1 MNSPHNKMAKNK
13 HQSYYDQQKAEIL
26 AFLSVNTT
34 QPYTLQ
40 DLFQH
45 YDVRNKQEKMLFGM
59 VIDDL
64 QQEGKIYEVEKGKYT
79 VDAEAN
85 AVVGRLDHVNQRFG
99 FIRHEE
105 GKPDI
110 WVSADDLNGAIDGD
124 LVKVATFGEFYRKG
138 DNPEGKVI
146 EILERGRSE
155 IVGKV
160 QVFGNYA
167 LVKPDHKSLHED
179 IFIPKDKINGA
190 TKNDLVI
197 VKIHTYPTNTQQ
209 AVGEV
214 IEVLGKAGENNAEM
228 HAILA
233 EFGLPIRFP
242 KEIEEEAE
250 GISEAIEE
258 AEIKKR
264 RDFREILTFTID
276 PHDAKDFDDAL
287 SFKELENGNYE
298 IGVHIADVTHYVKP
312 NTRLEEEALNRA
324 TSVYLVDRTIP
335 MLPEKLS
342 NNLCSLR
349 PNEDKLTFSAVFEM
363 AHDGRVVK
371 EWFGRTVIHSDKRF
385 TYEEAQEI
393 LEIEDEQVWTD
404 EITSKYGKPL
414 HTLNHI
420 AKILKKERF
429 KKGAINFETNEVK
442 FRLDDKGKPLG
453 VVLKIRKDSHKL
465 IEEFMLLANKKVAEF
480 VFNLGKKKGKDKEG
494 EEQESGNTMVYRTHE
509 PPNPEKLQNFANFAA
524 RLGFTIKTDSEKGL
538 STTMNKMMEEVEG
551 TGVQNVLE
559 QLAVRTMSKAR
570 YTTEPLGHF
579 GLAFEHY
586 SHFTSPIRRY
596 PDMMAHRLLQNYLDK
611 KKAPSL
617 EEYEKKSKHSSDREK
632 LAAEAERASIK
643 YKQVEYMSMQDH
655 QTIFDGVVTGVTD
668 FGIFVE
674 ITTTSC
680 EGMVRLADLNDDFYE
695 LDKENF
701 RIVGKRTGRIIT
713 FGEAVKVR
721 VKATD
726 LERRS
731 MDLELVGV
739 AGKAF
744 KSSSGMASKSRR
756 GSSNG
761 RGGRG
766 GSSRSDG
773 GRGGA
778 SRSDGGRGG
787 SKRSATSSSDKSS
800 SNKDKGKRRRR

>member
-1 MNSPHNKMAKNK
+1 MAKNR

-26 AFLSVNTT
+26 AFLSVNAT
-34 QPYTLQ
+34 QPFSMQ

-45 YDVRNKQEKMLFGM
+45 YDIHNKQEKRLFGM
-59 VIDDL
+59 VIEDL
-64 QQEGKIYEVEKGKYT
+64 VQEGKVYQVDKGKYT
-79 VDAEAN
+79 VDENAN
-85 AVVGRLDHVNQRFG
+85 AVVGRLDHVNPRFG
-99 FIRHEE
+99 FVRHDEN
-105 GKPDI
+105 KPDI

-124 LVKVATFGEFYRKG
+124 LVKVATFGEFYRRG
-138 DNPEGKVI
+138 ENPEGRVI
-146 EILERGRSE
+146 EVLERGRSE
-155 IVGKV
+155 VVGKI
-160 QVFGNYA
+160 QTFGNYA
-167 LVKPDHKSLHED
+167 LLKPDHKNLHED

-197 VKIHTYPTNTQQ
+197 VKIITYPTNVQQ

-214 IEVLGKAGENNAEM
+214 IEILGKAGENNAEM

-233 EFGLPIRFP
+233 EFGLPIKFP

-250 GISEAIEE
+250 GISEVIEE
-258 AEIKKR
+258 SEIKKR
-264 RDFREILTFTID
+264 RDFRNTLTFTID

-287 SFKELENGNYE
+287 SFRELENGNYE
-298 IGVHIADVTHYVKP
+298 VGVHIADVTHYVRLG
-312 NTRLEEEALNRA
+312 TRLEEEALNRA

-363 AHDGRVVK
+363 THDARIVS
-371 EWFGRTVIHSDKRF
+371 EWFGRTIIHSDKRF
-385 TYEEAQEI
+385 TYEEAQEV
-393 LEIEDEQVWTD
+393 LEKLEEEVWND
-404 EITSKYGKPL
+404 EIGRQYGKPL
-414 HTLNHI
+414 QTLNQL

-442 FRLDDKGKPLG
+442 FRLDADGKPLG

-480 VFNLGKKKGKDKEG
+480 VFNIGKKKGKETD
-494 EEQESGNTMVYRTHE
+494 EQEVGNTMIYRVHE
-509 PPNPEKLQNFANFAA
+509 PPNPEKLANFANFVA
-524 RLGFTIKTDSEKGL
+524 RFGFTIKTDSEKGL
-538 STTMNKMMEEVEG
+538 STTMNNMMEEVEG
-551 TGVQNVLE
+551 TAVQNVLE

-596 PDMMAHRLLQNYLDK
+596 PDMMAHRLLQHYLDK
-611 KKAPSL
+611 KKAPSQ
-617 EEYEKKSKHSSDREK
+617 EEYEKKAKHSSDREK

-643 YKQVEYMSMQDH
+643 YKQVEFMSLQDQ
-655 QTIFDGVVTGVTD
+655 QTVFDGVVTGVTD
-668 FGIFVE
+668 FGVFVE
-674 ITTTSC
+674 ITATNC

-695 LDKENF
+695 LDKENY
-701 RIVGKRTGRIIT
+701 RVVGKRTGRVIN

-731 MDLELVGV
+731 MDLELVNI

-744 KSSSGMASKSRR
+744 KSSSGMAAKRDKNGSRSR
-756 GSSNG
+756 NRSRNSGGRNGSGNG
-761 RGGRG
+761 R
-766 GSSRSDG
+766 
-773 GRGGA
+773 A
-778 SRSDGGRGG
+778 
-787 SKRSATSSSDKSS
+787 DKKPTQNSETKS
-800 SNKDKGKRRRR
+800 KRRRR

>member
-1 MNSPHNKMAKNK
+1 MAKNK

-40 DLFQH
+40 DLYQH
-45 YDVRNKQEKMLFGM
+45 YDVHNKQEKMLFGM
-59 VIDDL
+59 VIEDL
-64 QQEGKIYEVEKGKYT
+64 LQEGKIYQVDKGKYT

-85 AVVGRLDHVNQRFG
+85 AVIGRLDHVNQRFG

-155 IVGKV
+155 VVGKV
-160 QVFGNYA
+160 QTFGNYA

-197 VKIHTYPTNTQQ
+197 VKINAYPTNTQQ
-209 AVGEV
+209 AVGEI
-214 IEVLGKAGENNAEM
+214 IEILGKAGENNAEM

-233 EFGLPIRFP
+233 EYGLPIRFP
-242 KEIEEEAE
+242 KEIEEQAEA
-250 GISEAIEE
+250 ISEKIEE
-258 AEIKKR
+258 SEIKKR
-264 RDFREILTFTID
+264 RDFRDILTCTID

-287 SFKELENGNYE
+287 SFRELEKGNYE
-298 IGVHIADVTHYVKP
+298 IGVHIADVTHYVKEG
-312 NTRLEEEALNRA
+312 TRLEEEALSRA

-363 AHDGRVVK
+363 THDGRIVG
-371 EWFGRTVIHSDKRF
+371 EWFGRTIIHSDKRF
-385 TYEEAQEI
+385 TYEEAQTI
-393 LEIEDEQVWTD
+393 LEIEEGQIVVDEVAL
-404 EITSKYGKPL
+404 KYMKPL
-414 HTLNHI
+414 HTLNHL

-429 KKGAINFETNEVK
+429 QKGAINFETNEVK
-442 FRLDDKGKPLG
+442 FKLDAQGKPLG

-480 VFNLGKKKGKDKEG
+480 VFNLGKKKKAKEG

-509 PPNPEKLQNFANFAA
+509 PPNPEKLLNFANFAA
-524 RLGFTIKTDSEKGL
+524 RLGFKIRTDSEKSL

-617 EEYEKKSKHSSDREK
+617 DEYEKKSKHSSDREK

-643 YKQVEYMSMQDH
+643 YKQVEFMSMQDH
-655 QTIFDGVVTGVTD
+655 NTIFDGVVTGVTD

-674 ITTTSC
+674 ITSTSC

-695 LDKENF
+695 LDKENY

-731 MDLELVGV
+731 MDLELVSVG
-739 AGKAF
+739 GKAY
-744 KSSSGMASKSRR
+744 KSSSGMANKARGRDDRGSRNSSRR
-756 GSSNG
+756 GDS
-761 RGGRG
+761 
-766 GSSRSDG
+766 
-773 GRGGA
+773 
-778 SRSDGGRGG
+778 GRGG
-787 SKRSATSSSDKSS
+787 SKRSSGRSSDQGS
-800 SNKDKGKRRRR
+800 SNKDKGKRRRK

>member
-1 MNSPHNKMAKNK
+1 MAKNK

-40 DLFQH
+40 DLYQH
-45 YDVRNKQEKMLFGM
+45 YDVHNKQEKMLFGM
-59 VIDDL
+59 VIEDL
-64 QQEGKIYEVEKGKYT
+64 LQEGKIYQVEKGKYT

-85 AVVGRLDHVNQRFG
+85 AVIGRLDHVNPRFG
-99 FIRHEE
+99 FIRHDEN
-105 GKPDI
+105 KPDI

-138 DNPEGKVI
+138 DNPEGRVI

-155 IVGKV
+155 VVGKI
-160 QVFGNYA
+160 QTFGNYA

-197 VKIHTYPTNTQQ
+197 VKIHTYPTGTQQ

-214 IEVLGKAGENNAEM
+214 IEILGKAGENNAEM

-250 GISEAIEE
+250 AISEKIEE
-258 AEIKKR
+258 NEIKKR
-264 RDFREILTFTID
+264 RDFRHIQTFTID

-287 SFKELENGNYE
+287 SFRELDNGNYE

-312 NTRLEEEALNRA
+312 GTRLEEEALSRA

-363 AHDGRVVK
+363 SHDGRVVG

-393 LEIEDEQVWTD
+393 LEIEEGQIVVDEVAL
-404 EITSKYGKPL
+404 KYMKPL
-414 HTLNHI
+414 HILNHL

-429 KKGAINFETNEVK
+429 QKGAINFETNEVK
-442 FRLDDKGKPLG
+442 FRLDAQGKPLG

-480 VFNLGKKKGKDKEG
+480 VFNLGRKKKSKDG
-494 EEQESGNTMVYRTHE
+494 EEPESGNTMVYRTHE
-509 PPNPEKLQNFANFAA
+509 PPNPEKLLNFANFAG
-524 RLGFTIKTDSEKGL
+524 RLGFTIRTDSEKGL
-538 STTMNKMMEEVEG
+538 SNTMNKMMEEVEG
-551 TGVQNVLE
+551 TPVQNVLE

-643 YKQVEYMSMQDH
+643 YKQVEFMSMQDH
-655 QTIFDGVVTGVTD
+655 NSIFDGVVTGVTD

-674 ITTTSC
+674 ITSTNC

-731 MDLELVGV
+731 MDLELVSVG
-739 AGKAF
+739 GKAY
-744 KSSSGMASKSRR
+744 KSSSGMSNKSR
-756 GSSNG
+756 G
-761 RGGRG
+761 RDGRG
-766 GSSRSDG
+766 GSSRG
-773 GRGGA
+773 G
-778 SRSDGGRGG
+778 SRKGDSGRGG
-787 SKRSATSSSDKSS
+787 SKRSSSSDRNS

>member
-1 MNSPHNKMAKNK
+1 MFPLHNKMAKNK
-13 HQSYYDQQKAEIL
+13 HRSYYDQQKAEIL

-40 DLFQH
+40 DLYQH
-45 YDVRNKQEKMLFGM
+45 YDVHNKQEKMLFGM
-59 VIDDL
+59 VIEDL
-64 QQEGKIYEVEKGKYT
+64 LQEGKIYQVEKGKYT
-79 VDAEAN
+79 VDSDAN
-85 AVVGRLDHVNQRFG
+85 AVIGRLDHVNPRFG
-99 FIRHEE
+99 FIRHDES
-105 GKPDI
+105 KPDI
-110 WVSADDLNGAIDGD
+110 WVNADDLNGAIDGD

-146 EILERGRSE
+146 EIIERGRSE
-155 IVGKV
+155 VVGKV

-190 TKNDLVI
+190 IKNDLVI
-197 VKIHTYPTNTQQ
+197 VKINAYPTNTQQ
-209 AVGEV
+209 AVGE
-214 IEVLGKAGENNAEM
+214 ITDILGQAGDNNAEM

-233 EFGLPIRFP
+233 EFGLPIKFP
-242 KEIEEEAE
+242 KEIEAEAE
-250 GISEAIEE
+250 AIPEIIEE
-258 AEIKKR
+258 SEIKKR
-264 RDFREILTFTID
+264 RDFRQILTFTID

-287 SFKELENGNYE
+287 SFRETENGNYE

-312 NTRLEEEALNRA
+312 GTRLEEEALNRA

-349 PNEDKLTFSAVFEM
+349 PHEDKLTFSAVFEM
-363 AHDGRVVK
+363 TPDAQIVK
-371 EWFGRTVIHSDKRF
+371 EWFGRTIIHSDKRF
-385 TYEEAQEI
+385 SYEEAQEI
-393 LEIEDEQVWTD
+393 LEIEEGQIVVDEVAL
-404 EITSKYGKPL
+404 KYIKPL
-414 HTLNHI
+414 HTLNHL
-420 AKILKKERF
+420 AKILKQERF

-442 FRLDDKGKPLG
+442 FRLDAQGKPLG

-480 VFNLGKKKGKDKEG
+480 VFNLGKKKNKDS

-509 PPNPEKLQNFANFAA
+509 PPNPEKLLNFANFAA
-524 RLGFTIKTDSEKGL
+524 RLGFTIKTDTEKGL
-538 STTMNKMMEEVEG
+538 SSTMNKMMEEVEG

-559 QLAVRTMSKAR
+559 QLAVRTMSKAK
-570 YTTEPLGHF
+570 YTTEALGHF

-611 KKAPSL
+611 KKAPSQ

-655 QTIFDGVVTGVTD
+655 SLIFDGVVTGVTD

-674 ITTTSC
+674 ITSTNC

-695 LDKENF
+695 LDKENY
-701 RIVGKRTGRIIT
+701 RLVGKRTGRIIT
-713 FGEAVKVR
+713 FGEGVKVR
-721 VKATD
+721 VKTTD

-731 MDLELVGV
+731 MDLELVSV
-739 AGKAF
+739 SGKAF
-744 KSSSGMASKSRR
+744 KSSSGTTAK
-756 GSSNG
+756 G
-761 RGGRG
+761 RGRDGRG
-766 GSSRSDG
+766 GSSRS
-773 GRGGA
+773 
-778 SRSDGGRGG
+778 RSDRGDSGRSG
-787 SKRSATSSSDKSS
+787 SKRSSDRNN
-800 SNKDKGKRRRR
+800 SNKDKGKRRRK

>member
-1 MNSPHNKMAKNK
+1 MAKNK

-26 AFLSVNTT
+26 AFLSINTT

-40 DLFQH
+40 DLYQH
-45 YDVRNKQEKMLFGM
+45 YDVHNKQEKMLFSM
-59 VIDDL
+59 VIEDL
-64 QQEGKIYEVEKGKYT
+64 LQEGKIYQAEKGKYT

-85 AVVGRLDHVNQRFG
+85 AITGRLDHVNPRFG

-124 LVKVATFGEFYRKG
+124 LVKVVTFGEFYRKG

-146 EILERGRSE
+146 EVLERGRSE
-155 IVGKV
+155 IVGKI
-160 QVFGNYA
+160 QTFGNYA

-197 VKIHTYPTNTQQ
+197 VKIHAYPTNTQQ
-209 AVGEV
+209 AVGEI
-214 IEVLGKAGENNAEM
+214 IEVLGKAGDNNAEM

-250 GISEAIEE
+250 GISEVIEQS
-258 AEIKKR
+258 EIKKR
-264 RDFREILTFTID
+264 RDFRDILTFTID

-287 SFKELENGNYE
+287 SFRELENGNYE
-298 IGVHIADVTHYVKP
+298 VGVHIADVTHYVKLG
-312 NTRLEEEALNRA
+312 TRLEEEALNRA

-363 AHDGRVVK
+363 THDGRVVG
-371 EWFGRTVIHSDKRF
+371 EWFGRTIIHSDKRF
-385 TYEEAQEI
+385 SYEDAQEI
-393 LEIEDEQVWTD
+393 LEIEEGQIVVNETAL
-404 EITSKYGKPL
+404 KYLKPL
-414 HTLNHI
+414 HTLNHL

-429 KKGAINFETNEVK
+429 QKGAINFETNEVK
-442 FRLDDKGKPLG
+442 FRLDADGKPLG

-480 VFNLGKKKGKDKEG
+480 VFNLGKKKSKGG

-509 PPNPEKLQNFANFAA
+509 PPNPEKLLNFANFAG
-524 RLGFTIKTDSEKGL
+524 RLGFTIRTDSEKGL
-538 STTMNKMMEEVEG
+538 SSTMNKMMEEVEG

-643 YKQVEYMSMQDH
+643 YKQVEFMSMQDH
-655 QTIFDGVVTGVTD
+655 NTIFDGVVTGVTD

-674 ITTTSC
+674 ITSTNC

-695 LDKENF
+695 LDKENY
-701 RIVGKRTGRIIT
+701 RVVGKRSGRIIT

-731 MDLELVGV
+731 MDLELVGI
-739 AGKAF
+739 AGKTY
-744 KSSSGMASKSRR
+744 KSSSGMANK
-756 GSSNG
+756 G
-761 RGGRG
+761 RNARG
-766 GSSRSDG
+766 GSSRRNS

-778 SRSDGGRGG
+778 KKGSDR
-787 SKRSATSSSDKSS
+787 SS
-800 SNKDKGKRRRR
+800 SNKDKGKRRRK

>member
-1 MNSPHNKMAKNK
+1 MAKNK

-40 DLFQH
+40 DLYQH
-45 YDVRNKQEKMLFGM
+45 YDVHNKQEKMLFGM
-59 VIDDL
+59 VIEDL
-64 QQEGKIYEVEKGKYT
+64 LQEGKIYQVDKGKYT

-85 AVVGRLDHVNQRFG
+85 AVIGRLDHVNPRFG

-155 IVGKV
+155 VVGKV

-197 VKIHTYPTNTQQ
+197 VKINTYPTNTQQ
-209 AVGEV
+209 AVGEI
-214 IEVLGKAGENNAEM
+214 IEILGKAGENNAEM

-250 GISEAIEE
+250 RISEKIEE
-258 AEIKKR
+258 SEIQKR
-264 RDFREILTFTID
+264 RDFRDILTCTID

-287 SFKELENGNYE
+287 SFRELENGNYE
-298 IGVHIADVTHYVKP
+298 VGVHIADVTHYVKEG
-312 NTRLEEEALNRA
+312 TRLEEEALSRA

-363 AHDGRVVK
+363 THDGRIAG
-371 EWFGRTVIHSDKRF
+371 EWFGRTIIHSDKRF

-393 LEIEDEQVWTD
+393 LEIEDGQIVVD
-404 EITSKYGKPL
+404 EVALKYMKPL
-414 HTLNHI
+414 HTLNHL

-429 KKGAINFETNEVK
+429 QKGAINFETNEVK
-442 FRLDDKGKPLG
+442 FRLDAQGKPLG

-480 VFNLGKKKGKDKEG
+480 VFNLGKKKSKDG

-509 PPNPEKLQNFANFAA
+509 PPNPEKLLNFANFAA
-524 RLGFTIKTDSEKGL
+524 RLGFTIRTDSEKGL
-538 STTMNKMMEEVEG
+538 SNTMNKMMEEVEG

-617 EEYEKKSKHSSDREK
+617 DEYEKKSKHSSDREK

-643 YKQVEYMSMQDH
+643 YKQVEFMSMQDH
-655 QTIFDGVVTGVTD
+655 NTIFDGVVTGVTD
-668 FGIFVE
+668 FGIFAE
-674 ITTTSC
+674 ITSTSC
-680 EGMVRLADLNDDFYE
+680 EGMIRLADLNDDFYE
-695 LDKENF
+695 LDKENY

-731 MDLELVGV
+731 MDLELVSVG
-739 AGKAF
+739 GKAY
-744 KSSSGMASKSRR
+744 KSSSGMANKSR
-756 GSSNG
+756 G
-761 RGGRG
+761 RDGRG
-766 GSSRSDG
+766 GSSR
-773 GRGGA
+773 
-778 SRSDGGRGG
+778 RSDSGRGG
-787 SKRSATSSSDKSS
+787 STRGSSRSSDQGS
-800 SNKDKGKRRRR
+800 SNKDKGKRRKR

>member
-1 MNSPHNKMAKNK
+1 MAKNK
-13 HQSYYDQQKAEIL
+13 HQSYYERQKAEIL
-26 AFLSVNTT
+26 AFLSINTT

-40 DLFQH
+40 DLYQH
-45 YDVRNKQEKMLFGM
+45 YDVHNKQEKQLFGM
-59 VIDDL
+59 IIDDL
-64 QQEGKIYEVEKGKYT
+64 LEEGKIQQTEKGKYT
-79 VDAEAN
+79 VDQEAN
-85 AVVGRLDHVNQRFG
+85 AVVGRLDHVNPRFG
-99 FIRHEE
+99 FIRHDDT
-105 GKPDI
+105 KPDI
-110 WVSADDLNGAIDGD
+110 WIEADNLNGAIDGD
-124 LVKVATFGEFYRKG
+124 LVKAVTFGDFYRKG
-138 DNPEGKVI
+138 ENPEGRVI
-146 EILERGRSE
+146 EIIERGRSE
-155 IVGKV
+155 VVGKT
-160 QVFGNYA
+160 QLFGNYA

-197 VKIHTYPTNTQQ
+197 VKILSYPDNGQQ

-214 IEVLGKAGENNAEM
+214 IEILGKAGDNNAEM

-250 GISEAIEE
+250 RIPEAIDE

-264 RDFREILTFTID
+264 RDFRDILTFTID

-287 SFKELENGNYE
+287 SFRILENGNYE

-312 NTRLEEEALNRA
+312 GTRLEEEALARA
-324 TSVYLVDRTIP
+324 TSIYLVDRTIP

-363 AHDGRVVK
+363 TTEGNIAK
-371 EWFGRTVIHSDKRF
+371 EWFGRTIIHSDKRF
-385 TYEEAQEI
+385 SYEEAQEI
-393 LEIEDEQVWTD
+393 LEIEEAQLRAD
-404 EITSKYGKPL
+404 EITQQYGKPL
-414 HTLNHI
+414 HTLNRL
-420 AKILKKERF
+420 AKILKGERF
-429 KKGAINFETNEVK
+429 SKGAINFETNEVK
-442 FRLDDKGKPLG
+442 FRLDEKGKPLG
-453 VVLKIRKDSHKL
+453 VILKIRKDAHKL

-480 VFNLGKKKGKDKEG
+480 VFNLGKNKTKKT
-494 EEQESGNTMVYRTHE
+494 EEEAETESGNTMVYRVHE
-509 PPNPEKLQNFANFAA
+509 PPNPEKLINFANFAA
-524 RLGFTIKTDSEKGL
+524 RFGFTIKTDSEKGL
-538 STTMNKMMEEVEG
+538 STTMNRMMEEVEG
-551 TGVQNVLE
+551 TPVQNVLE

-570 YTTEPLGHF
+570 YTTEALGHF
-579 GLAFEHY
+579 GLAFAHY

-643 YKQVEYMSMQDH
+643 YKQVEFMSMQDH
-655 QTIFDGVVTGVTD
+655 STIFDGVVTGVTD

-695 LDKENF
+695 LDKENY
-701 RIVGKRTGRIIT
+701 RVVGKRGGRVIS

-731 MDLELVGV
+731 MDLELVSV

-744 KSSSGMASKSRR
+744 RSASGTFNRAGRGNSRDRDGRSGAR
-756 GSSNG
+756 GSSN
-761 RGGRG
+761 RKSAG
-766 GSSRSDG
+766 GS
-773 GRGGA
+773 
-778 SRSDGGRGG
+778 
-787 SKRSATSSSDKSS
+787 AT
-800 SNKDKGKRRRR
+800 KDKGKRRRR

>member
-1 MNSPHNKMAKNK
+1 MAKNK

-40 DLFQH
+40 DLYEH
-45 YDVRNKQEKMLFGM
+45 YDVHNKQEKMLFGM
-59 VIDDL
+59 VIEDL
-64 QQEGKIYEVEKGKYT
+64 LQEGKIYQVDKGKYT

-85 AVVGRLDHVNQRFG
+85 AVIGRLDHVNPRFG

-155 IVGKV
+155 VVGKV
-160 QVFGNYA
+160 QIFGNYA

-179 IFIPKDKINGA
+179 IFVPKDRINGA

-197 VKIHTYPTNTQQ
+197 VKIHAYPTNTQQ

-214 IEVLGKAGENNAEM
+214 IEILGKAGDNNAEM

-233 EFGLPIRFP
+233 EFGLPNRFP
-242 KEIEEEAE
+242 KEIEAEAE
-250 GISEAIEE
+250 AIPEIIEQSEIQ
-258 AEIKKR
+258 KR
-264 RDFREILTFTID
+264 RDFRETLTFTID

-287 SFKELENGNYE
+287 SFRELDNGNYQV
-298 IGVHIADVTHYVKP
+298 GVHIADVTHYVKP
-312 NTRLEEEALNRA
+312 GTRLEEEALNRA

-363 AHDGRVVK
+363 THDGRVAG
-371 EWFGRTVIHSDKRF
+371 EWFGRTIIHSDKRF

-393 LEIEDEQVWTD
+393 LEIEEGQIVVDEVAL
-404 EITSKYGKPL
+404 KYMKPL
-414 HTLNHI
+414 HTLNHL

-442 FRLDDKGKPLG
+442 FRLDAQGKPLG

-480 VFNLGKKKGKDKEG
+480 VFNLGKKKSKEG

-509 PPNPEKLQNFANFAA
+509 PPNPEKLLNFANFAA
-524 RLGFTIKTDSEKGL
+524 RLGFTIRTDSEKGL

-617 EEYEKKSKHSSDREK
+617 EEYEKKAKHSSDREK

-643 YKQVEYMSMQDH
+643 YKQVEFMSMQDH
-655 QTIFDGVVTGVTD
+655 DSIFDGVVTGVTD

-674 ITTTSC
+674 ITSTNC

-695 LDKENF
+695 LDKENY
-701 RIVGKRTGRIIT
+701 RVVGKRTGRIIT

-721 VKATD
+721 VKTTD

-731 MDLELVGV
+731 MDLELVSVG
-739 AGKAF
+739 GKAY
-744 KSSSGMASKSRR
+744 KSSSGMANKASRRDGRGTSSRSSSRRNDSGR
-756 GSSNG
+756 GSSK
-761 RGGRG
+761 R
-766 GSSRSDG
+766 SPSRSSG
-773 GRGGA
+773 
-778 SRSDGGRGG
+778 
-787 SKRSATSSSDKSS
+787 SDKGSA
-800 SNKDKGKRRRR
+800 NKDKGKRRRR

>member
-1 MNSPHNKMAKNK
+1 MAKNK
-13 HQSYYDQQKAEIL
+13 HQSYYERQKAEIL
-26 AFLSVNTT
+26 AFLSINTT

-40 DLFQH
+40 DLYQH
-45 YDVRNKQEKMLFGM
+45 YDVHNKQEKQLFGM
-59 VIDDL
+59 IIDDL
-64 QQEGKIYEVEKGKYT
+64 LEEGKIQQTEKGKYT
-79 VDAEAN
+79 VDQEAN
-85 AVVGRLDHVNQRFG
+85 AVVGRLDHVNPRFG
-99 FIRHEE
+99 FIRHDDT
-105 GKPDI
+105 KPDI
-110 WVSADDLNGAIDGD
+110 WIEADNLNGAIDGD
-124 LVKVATFGEFYRKG
+124 LVKAVTFGDFYRKG
-138 DNPEGKVI
+138 ENPEGRVI
-146 EILERGRSE
+146 EIIERGRSE
-155 IVGKV
+155 VVGKT
-160 QVFGNYA
+160 QLFGNYA

-197 VKIHTYPTNTQQ
+197 VKILSYPDNGQQ

-214 IEVLGKAGENNAEM
+214 IEILGKAGDNNAEM

-250 GISEAIEE
+250 RIPEAIDE

-264 RDFREILTFTID
+264 RDFRDILTFTID

-287 SFKELENGNYE
+287 SFRILENGNYE

-312 NTRLEEEALNRA
+312 GTRLEEEALARA
-324 TSVYLVDRTIP
+324 TSIYLVDRTIP

-363 AHDGRVVK
+363 TTEGNIAK
-371 EWFGRTVIHSDKRF
+371 EWFGRTIIHSDKRF
-385 TYEEAQEI
+385 SYEEAQEI
-393 LEIEDEQVWTD
+393 LEIEEAQLRAD
-404 EITSKYGKPL
+404 EITQQYGKPL
-414 HTLNHI
+414 HTLNRL
-420 AKILKKERF
+420 AKILKGERF
-429 KKGAINFETNEVK
+429 SKGAINFETNEVK
-442 FRLDDKGKPLG
+442 FRLDEKGKPLG
-453 VVLKIRKDSHKL
+453 VILKIRKDAHKL

-480 VFNLGKKKGKDKEG
+480 VFNLGKNKTKKT
-494 EEQESGNTMVYRTHE
+494 EEEAETESGNTMVYRVHE
-509 PPNPEKLQNFANFAA
+509 PPNPEKLINFANFAA
-524 RLGFTIKTDSEKGL
+524 RFGFTIKTDSEKGL
-538 STTMNKMMEEVEG
+538 STTMNRMMEEVEG
-551 TGVQNVLE
+551 TPVQNVLE

-570 YTTEPLGHF
+570 YTTEALGHF
-579 GLAFEHY
+579 GLAFAHY

-643 YKQVEYMSMQDH
+643 YKQVEFMSMQDH
-655 QTIFDGVVTGVTD
+655 STIFDGVVTGVTD

-695 LDKENF
+695 LDKENY
-701 RIVGKRTGRIIT
+701 RVVGKRGGRVIS

-731 MDLELVGV
+731 MDLELVSV

-744 KSSSGMASKSRR
+744 RSVSGTFNRAGRGNSRDRDGRSGAR
-756 GSSNG
+756 GSSN
-761 RGGRG
+761 RKSAG
-766 GSSRSDG
+766 GS
-773 GRGGA
+773 
-778 SRSDGGRGG
+778 
-787 SKRSATSSSDKSS
+787 AT
-800 SNKDKGKRRRR
+800 KDKGKRRRR

>member
-1 MNSPHNKMAKNK
+1 MAKNK

-40 DLFQH
+40 DLYQH
-45 YDVRNKQEKMLFGM
+45 YDVHSKQEKMLFGM
-59 VIDDL
+59 VIEDL
-64 QQEGKIYEVEKGKYT
+64 LQEGKIYQVEKGKYT

-85 AVVGRLDHVNQRFG
+85 AVIGRLDHVNQRFG

-155 IVGKV
+155 VVGKV

-197 VKIHTYPTNTQQ
+197 VKINAYPTNTQQ
-209 AVGEV
+209 AVGEI
-214 IEVLGKAGENNAEM
+214 IEILGKAGENNAEM

-250 GISEAIEE
+250 AISEKIEE
-258 AEIKKR
+258 SEIKKR
-264 RDFREILTFTID
+264 RDFRNILTCTID

-287 SFKELENGNYE
+287 SFRELENGNYE
-298 IGVHIADVTHYVKP
+298 VGVHIADVTHYVKLG
-312 NTRLEEEALNRA
+312 TRLEEEALNRA

-363 AHDGRVVK
+363 THDGRVVG
-371 EWFGRTVIHSDKRF
+371 EWFGRTIIHSDKRF
-385 TYEEAQEI
+385 TYEEAQTV
-393 LEIEDEQVWTD
+393 LEIEEGQIVVD
-404 EITSKYGKPL
+404 EIALQYLKPL
-414 HTLNHI
+414 QTLNHL

-429 KKGAINFETNEVK
+429 QKGAINFETNEVK
-442 FRLDDKGKPLG
+442 FKLDAQGKPLG
-453 VVLKIRKDSHKL
+453 VELKIRKDSHKL

-480 VFNLGKKKGKDKEG
+480 VFNLGKKKTKDG
-494 EEQESGNTMVYRTHE
+494 QEQESGNTMVYRTHE
-509 PPNPEKLQNFANFAA
+509 PPNPEKLLNFANFAA
-524 RLGFTIKTDSEKGL
+524 RLGFTIRTDSEKGL
-538 STTMNKMMEEVEG
+538 SSTMNKMMEEVEG

-617 EEYEKKSKHSSDREK
+617 DEYEKKAKHSSDREK

-643 YKQVEYMSMQDH
+643 YKQVEFMSMQDH
-655 QTIFDGVVTGVTD
+655 NTIFDGVVTGVTD

-674 ITTTSC
+674 ITSTSC

-695 LDKENF
+695 LDKENY

-726 LERRS
+726 MERRS
-731 MDLELVGV
+731 MDLELVSVG
-739 AGKAF
+739 GKAY
-744 KSSSGMASKSRR
+744 KSSSGMANKAK
-756 GSSNG
+756 G
-761 RGGRG
+761 RDGRG
-766 GSSRSDG
+766 GSSRSNSRRGDS
-773 GRGGA
+773 GRG
-778 SRSDGGRGG
+778 D
-787 SKRSATSSSDKSS
+787 SKRSTGKSSDKSS